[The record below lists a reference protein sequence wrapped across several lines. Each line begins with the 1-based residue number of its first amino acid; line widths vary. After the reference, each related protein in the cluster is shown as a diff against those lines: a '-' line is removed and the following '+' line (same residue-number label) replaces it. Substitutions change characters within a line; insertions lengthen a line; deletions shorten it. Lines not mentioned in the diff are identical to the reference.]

1 MEIVKR
7 MFQLHHYLVCY
18 ILDFLDFEYYE
29 YHFYHS
35 AKNRGLSIIRM
46 PLYSFFTSKDDSLGF
61 ISVGGKTKV
70 KKRRAWT
77 F

>member
-1 MEIVKR
+1 MDVVRRLFELDR
-7 MFQLHHYLVCY
+7 FLVYY

-46 PLYSFFTSKDDSLGF
+46 PLYSFFTSPEDSLGF
-61 ISVGGKTKV
+61 ISVAGKTKV